1 MKILKSAIIELVKK
15 SSMPDELHQKLE
27 DQDYEYV
34 YVALLNEGLLS
45 FDEYKRLR
53 KEYYERNKYLPIIQ
67 ITSPRAFGETWAE
80 KHITET
86 IPQFEAARNIK
97 GLKTQGMYDVVY
109 RKDVE
114 SFDDVIKMEVK
125 AGRAIDR
132 SMHNMPYDRRALIS
146 DEVDRKFDMN
156 FQQMKPD
163 CFDVAILI
171 GVWTDK
177 IRYWVFSSNE
187 MREHKH
193 FSSGQH
199 RGNKGYEGQIHIKTE
214 NLQDFSQFEVEE
226 SEIFETVLRKAGR

>member
-1 MKILKSAIIELVKK
+1 MKILKNAIIGLVQKSESSEEL
-15 SSMPDELHQKLE
+15 LQKLE
-27 DQDYEYV
+27 DQDYEFV
-34 YVALLNEGLLS
+34 YVALLHEGLLT

-53 KEYYERNKYLPIIQ
+53 KEYHERNKYLPIIR

-86 IPQFEAARNIK
+86 VPQFEAARSIK
-97 GLKTQGMYDVVY
+97 ELKTQGMYDVVY
-109 RKDVE
+109 REDVS

-132 SMHNMPYDRRALIS
+132 SMHNMPYDRRALTSNEI
-146 DEVDRKFDMN
+146 ERKFDMN

-177 IRYWVFSSNE
+177 IRYWILSSDD
-187 MREHKH
+187 MRNHKH

-214 NLQDFSQFEVEE
+214 NFQDFTLFESDE